1 MKKIVTLFI
10 SALFATAAVAQPQV
24 RHIKTPRFARP
35 LVERWITEYNNSHSD
50 VEFQIAKGQAEADL
64 SIVWD
69 SSDAQKETAK
79 VVYIGETAVLPITTQ
94 SSEAAKLLGGKRLNE
109 NKLRELYFEND
120 EFDDEEERNQTF
132 EKINIYSGTSSAS
145 VAETFARHLGKSSS
159 LLRGKR
165 IAGDD
170 LFLNKAIE
178 KDPLGVT
185 FNTLSNIYDLE
196 SRHVKN
202 GLAIL
207 SLSVKKEVAA
217 TLSEGTLDNVLTVL
231 ETTSLPEVITERV
244 GLSYDR
250 NDDNALQF
258 ISWVLENGTQYNHA
272 YGLLNLDNE
281 VAEAELGKVSNLL
294 TAQR

>member
-24 RHIKTPRFARP
+24 RYIKTPRFARP
-35 LVERWITEYNNSHSD
+35 LVERWIAEYNNSHSD
-50 VEFQIAKGQAEADL
+50 VKFQIAQGQTEAAL

-79 VVYIGETAVLPITTQ
+79 VVYIGETAVLPITTK

-145 VAETFARHLGKSSS
+145 VAESFARHLGKSSS

-207 SLSVKKEVAA
+207 SLSVKKDVAA

-231 ETTSLPEVITERV
+231 ETTSLPEVVTERV

-281 VAEAELGKVSNLL
+281 VAEAELSKVSNLL

>member
-1 MKKIVTLFI
+1 M
-10 SALFATAAVAQPQV
+10 
-24 RHIKTPRFARP
+24 
-35 LVERWITEYNNSHSD
+35 
-50 VEFQIAKGQAEADL
+50 
-64 SIVWD
+64 
-69 SSDAQKETAK
+69 
-79 VVYIGETAVLPITTQ
+79 
-94 SSEAAKLLGGKRLNE
+94 
-109 NKLRELYFEND
+109 
-120 EFDDEEERNQTF
+120 
-132 EKINIYSGTSSAS
+132 
-145 VAETFARHLGKSSS
+145 
-159 LLRGKR
+159 
-165 IAGDD
+165 
-170 LFLNKAIE
+170 
-178 KDPLGVT
+178 T

-207 SLSVKKEVAA
+207 SLSVKKDVAA

-231 ETTSLPEVITERV
+231 ETTSLPEVVTERV

-281 VAEAELGKVSNLL
+281 VAEAELSKVSNLL

>member
-231 ETTSLPEVITERV
+231 ETTSLPEVVTERV

-281 VAEAELGKVSNLL
+281 VAKAELGKVSNLL

>member
-1 MKKIVTLFI
+1 M
-10 SALFATAAVAQPQV
+10 
-24 RHIKTPRFARP
+24 
-35 LVERWITEYNNSHSD
+35 
-50 VEFQIAKGQAEADL
+50 
-64 SIVWD
+64 
-69 SSDAQKETAK
+69 
-79 VVYIGETAVLPITTQ
+79 
-94 SSEAAKLLGGKRLNE
+94 
-109 NKLRELYFEND
+109 
-120 EFDDEEERNQTF
+120 
-132 EKINIYSGTSSAS
+132 
-145 VAETFARHLGKSSS
+145 
-159 LLRGKR
+159 
-165 IAGDD
+165 
-170 LFLNKAIE
+170 
-178 KDPLGVT
+178 T

-207 SLSVKKEVAA
+207 SLSVKKDVAA

-231 ETTSLPEVITERV
+231 ETTSLPEVVTERV

-281 VAEAELGKVSNLL
+281 VAKAELGKVSNLL

>member
-24 RHIKTPRFARP
+24 RYIKTPRFARP
-35 LVERWITEYNNSHSD
+35 LVERWIAEYNNSHSD
-50 VEFQIAKGQAEADL
+50 VEFQIAQGQADL

-79 VVYIGETAVLPITTQ
+79 VVYIGETAVLPITTK

-145 VAETFARHLGKSSS
+145 VAESFARHLGKSSS

-202 GLAIL
+202 GLAI
-207 SLSVKKEVAA
+207 
-217 TLSEGTLDNVLTVL
+217 NVLTVL
-231 ETTSLPEVITERV
+231 ETTSLPEVVTERV

-258 ISWVLENGTQYNHA
+258 INWVLENGTQYNHA

-281 VAEAELGKVSNLL
+281 VAEAELSKVSNLL

>member
-10 SALFATAAVAQPQV
+10 TALIATAAVAEPQV
-24 RHIKTPRFARP
+24 RYIKTPRFARP
-35 LVERWITEYNNSHSD
+35 LVERWAAEYNKSHED
-50 VEFQIAKGQAEADL
+50 VQFQVAKGQAEADL
-64 SIVWD
+64 NVVWD
-69 SSDAQKETAK
+69 SSEAQSEGSK
-79 VVYIGETAVLPITTQ
+79 VAYIGETAVLPITTK
-94 SSEAAKLLGGKRLNE
+94 SSEAERLLGGKRLSE

-132 EKINIYSGTSSAS
+132 EKINIYSGTSSSS
-145 VAETFARHLGKSSS
+145 VAESFARHLGKSSS

-196 SRHVKN
+196 SRHVKS
-202 GLAIL
+202 GLTLL
-207 SLSVKKEVAA
+207 SLSVKKEIAA
-217 TLSEGTLDNVLTVL
+217 TLSEGTLDNVLSVL
-231 ETTSLPEVITERV
+231 ESTSLPEVITERV

-250 NDDNALQF
+250 NDDASLQF
-258 ISWVLENGTQYNHA
+258 INWVLENGTQYNHA
-272 YGLLNLDNE
+272 YGLLNLDHT
-281 VAEAELGKVSNLL
+281 VAETELKKISNVL